1 MVYGIVLPTWIEF
14 LLPSPDFSKSSRDC
28 RSRPPSV
35 CLAGRRCSINFS
47 AQGGP
52 CRPFSRASLAG
63 KTYHQWRLKAGK
75 LYQWIAWREKLEE
88 KPYIQWENQWFPVG
102 FPLNQSIDGRKKWN
116 ILLSM
121 EVARKF
127 IELNKWRSQLLNLY
141 FCWGRPSLPILMLPS

>member
-14 LLPSPDFSKSSRDC
+14 LLPSPDFSKSSRVTRDC

-63 KTYHQWRLKAGK
+63 KIHHQWRLKAGK
-75 LYQWIAWREKLEE
+75 TLYSMGKSMVSCR
-88 KPYIQWENQWFPVG
+88 

>member
-1 MVYGIVLPTWIEF
+1 MDKPFPNGWFMALFYPHESNFSCHPRTF
-14 LLPSPDFSKSSRDC
+14 PSHPGSPGTADRA
-28 RSRPPSV
+28 RPASVWRVAGVPSTSPHRAGRADL
-35 CLAGRRCSINFS
+35 LAGR
-47 AQGGP
+47 
-52 CRPFSRASLAG
+52 L
-63 KTYHQWRLKAGK
+63 
-75 LYQWIAWREKLEE
+75 WREKSTINGGSKLE
-88 KPYIQWENQWFPVG
+88 KPYIQWENRWFPVG